1 MLIIAE
7 IRNLPNVPVF
17 VENINIEVAQLC
29 NINIDGAWVS
39 MFHIFEKQAE
49 RTDFFPGDIRDRFS
63 VKFRSNPVKEN
74 SKIGSISC
82 DGSIR
87 KFAERKDIRV
97 LFGIIVMIHGVSPPV
112 RK

>member
-49 RTDFFPGDIRDRFS
+49 RTDFFP
-63 VKFRSNPVKEN
+63 
-74 SKIGSISC
+74 
-82 DGSIR
+82 
-87 KFAERKDIRV
+87 
-97 LFGIIVMIHGVSPPV
+97 PPE
-112 RK
+112 